1 MISTIIYNGRA
12 FSEFGVFADLSHTL
26 GSPEK
31 DYDLISIPGRNGDL
45 SIFNDKFKD
54 IEFTVHCY
62 IKNDFVQNYRNL
74 IDFLNE
80 SHGYLR
86 FETSKEPDYY
96 REALFLGGVDPIV
109 RPFNRNGSFDLAF
122 RCHPQRWLKW
132 AEEWIDATSEGTYT
146 WTNENPTNMPAKP
159 RLQFRGNGTITFY
172 GSGHIAN
179 AVITVTNNASSYVE
193 IDCETFDCYSESLGL
208 ITNRNA
214 DVSFN
219 GDPELIPGENNVV
232 YSTSYTGAEPVIQI
246 MPRFFEI

>member
-1 MISTIIYNGRA
+1 MISTIIYNGRS

-26 GSPEK
+26 RSPEK

-54 IEFTVHCY
+54 IEFTIHCY

-96 REALFLGGVDPIV
+96 REALFLGEVDPIV

-122 RCHPQRWLKW
+122 RCHPQRWLKTSL
-132 AEEWIDATSEGTYT
+132 EMIDVTDNYAIY
-146 WTNENPTNMPAKP
+146 NPCNMPAKP
-159 RLQFRGNGTITFY
+159 IIRFVGNGSVSIT
-172 GSGHIAN
+172 N
-179 AVITVTNNASSYVE
+179 ADWELIGQVEISNNVSPSYVD
-193 IDCETFDCYSESLGL
+193 IDCETYDAYSLDGQGNVV
-208 ITNRNA
+208 NRNA
-214 DVSFN
+214 DVSFVI
-219 GDPELIPGENNVV
+219 DPKIVPGENHITWYIIDAGRV
-232 YSTSYTGAEPVIQI
+232 YLT
-246 MPRFFEI
+246 PRFFNI